1 MEGFLDQCILVSAI
15 HLVVHFAGDFC
26 LGGTTQGDLIMV
38 YFTGFNL
45 KGVFAGDVCFGG
57 NIQGGRDT

>member
-26 LGGTTQGDLIMV
+26 LGGTVQGDLIMV

-45 KGVFAGDVCFGG
+45 KGVFC
-57 NIQGGRDT
+57 R